1 MQSIGLPKVK
11 SKKGS
16 GTEALRR
23 TWLAPIVAIGLL
35 MLIATG
41 AILAI
46 WEDLAKKSETHK
58 VDAAQLNVRK
68 MQQDAVAI
76 ESTPAKSDLR
86 ATSTSDDPSSL
97 TTEDLVIEGLLGG
110 PDRLPV
116 TRKRTPRRFGTES
129 DEKDRRFRSHLSV
142 VARKSGYGPDW
153 KSKWPK
159 AFVIY
164 LEAHQNYLRKI
175 LRHSETASL
184 NSR

>member
-11 SKKGS
+11 FEKGS
-16 GTEALRR
+16 GTEALLL
-23 TWLAPIVAIGLL
+23 TWLATIAGICLL

-58 VDAAQLNVRK
+58 ADAAQLNVRK
-68 MQQDAVAI
+68 MQQGAVAI
-76 ESTPAKSDLR
+76 ASTPANSDLR
-86 ATSTSDDPSSL
+86 ATSTSGYPSSL
-97 TTEDLVIEGLLGG
+97 TTEDLAIKGLPGG
-110 PDRLPV
+110 PHQV

-129 DEKDRRFRSHLSV
+129 DEKDRRLRSHLSV

-175 LRHSETASL
+175 LRRSETASP
-184 NSR
+184 NTR